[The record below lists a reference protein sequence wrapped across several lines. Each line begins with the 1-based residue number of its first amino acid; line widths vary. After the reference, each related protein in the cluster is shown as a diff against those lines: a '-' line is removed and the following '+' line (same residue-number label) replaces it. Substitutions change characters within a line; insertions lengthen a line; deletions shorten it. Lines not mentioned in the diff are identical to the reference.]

1 METTKDSVRELIAK
15 KDSIESQIK
24 ELIDVLEA
32 QNGVGMNGHLVDEDG
47 YPRSDIDVYAV
58 RVARNK
64 VISKKLN

>member
-32 QNGVGMNGHLVDEDG
+32 VSG
-47 YPRSDIDVYAV
+47 
-58 RVARNK
+58 
-64 VISKKLN
+64 